1 MRNVLLLIL
10 ILLASCTLLGCAQS
24 GDVTTAPGSYSVFV
38 SVVPL
43 EFFAES
49 VGGSFVTVHSLVG
62 PGQSPA
68 TYEPTTKQ
76 MAALAE
82 SKVFFVTGVPVETQL
97 APRVRSMF
105 PSVDIVD
112 VREGM
117 PMQEVAVERLT
128 DESRRGSDHHH
139 ESDPHVWLSP
149 RLAKTIAKKISDT
162 FSDIDPA
169 HSQDYFQN
177 YQRLAGELDRLDS
190 EITRLLAPVRGREII
205 VFHPAYGHFANEY
218 GMSQV
223 AIERG
228 GVTPGSRQLAL
239 LIESAREK
247 RVRAIFTQPQF
258 SSTSAGA
265 IAAPI
270 GAEVIQLDPLA
281 GEYVENLWDIA
292 IKIQSAFEDG

>member
-10 ILLASCTLLGCAQS
+10 VLPALCALLGCAQS
-24 GDVTTAPGSYSVFV
+24 GDVTTAPGSYSVYV
-38 SVVPL
+38 SIVPL
-43 EFFAES
+43 AYFAES
-49 VGGSFVTVHSLVG
+49 VGGPYVTVHSLVA

-76 MAALAE
+76 MTALAE

-97 APRVRSMF
+97 VPRIRSMF

-128 DESRRGSDHHH
+128 NDTRGSGGHHH

-149 RLAKTIAKKISDT
+149 RLAKTIAKKMSDT
-162 FSDIDPA
+162 FSEIDPA

-177 YQRLAGELDRLDS
+177 FQLLAAELDRLDS
-190 EITRLLAPVRGREII
+190 EITRLLAPVRGREMI

-218 GMSQV
+218 GLSQV

-239 LIESAREK
+239 LIERAREK
-247 RVRAIFTQPQF
+247 RIKAIFTQPQF
-258 SSTSAGA
+258 SSTAAEA
-265 IAAPI
+265 IAEEI
-270 GAEVIQLDPLA
+270 GAELIHLDPLA
-281 GEYVENLWDIA
+281 RDYVENLWDIA
-292 IKIQSAFEDG
+292 IKLQSAFEDG